1 MSQGHICFSISL
13 YPPKQPE
20 REGITF
26 LFRMKM
32 MIFKEV
38 GTLLEVKQLAGM
50 TSGLELTQLF
60 LGAASLLWGQEGK

>member
-20 REGITF
+20 QEGITF

-32 MIFKEV
+32 MIFKEL
-38 GTLLEVKQLAGM
+38 GTLLEVKQLAKM
-50 TSGLELTQLF
+50 TLGLELTLF
-60 LGAASLLWGQEGK
+60 LGPASLL

>member
-26 LFRMKM
+26 LFWMKM
-32 MIFKEV
+32 MIFKKL
-38 GTLLEVKQLAGM
+38 GTFLEVKQLVGL
-50 TSGLELTQLF
+50 TSGLELTQLS
-60 LGAASLLWGQEGK
+60 LGAAFLLWGQEGK